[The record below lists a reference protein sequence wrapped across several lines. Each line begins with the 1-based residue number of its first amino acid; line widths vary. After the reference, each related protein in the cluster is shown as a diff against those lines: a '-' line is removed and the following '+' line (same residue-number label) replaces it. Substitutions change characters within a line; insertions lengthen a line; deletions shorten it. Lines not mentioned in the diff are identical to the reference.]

1 MFRRVKGTVYVVGE
15 PLFDDSKMETVL
27 LGG

>member
-1 MFRRVKGTVYVVGE
+1 MLRRVKGTVYVSRGL
-15 PLFDDSKMETVL
+15 LFDDSKMETVL

>member
-1 MFRRVKGTVYVVGE
+1 MLRRVKGTVYVLRG
-15 PLFDDSKMETVL
+15 PLVDDSKMETVL

>member
-1 MFRRVKGTVYVVGE
+1 MFRSVKGRVYVLRGLLVDG
-15 PLFDDSKMETVL
+15 PNIETVL